1 MPLVVSQ
8 RTRVLAL
15 LIDLCKA
22 AGGGRYFVRRGP
34 INWAEFDFS
43 RYQAGIAIL
52 TPEFTLLGTQLNSI
66 TITLELVQRIPE
78 ADRGYMETDGLNDQ
92 EIEGLVEDARIILL
106 SLNAAKDAQGSV
118 AVLRIV
124 DNRIEG
130 QEMSNLDF
138 SVQGVM
144 VTFTVEY

>member
-118 AVLRIV
+118 TVLRIV